1 MAGGADP
8 RSMLEA
14 TGGSVGCDV
23 CGFNN
28 VEVSNAPL
36 RLAAA
41 DDAPGLEVV
50 TVICNDCSAIQ
61 LYSYAQLEKLT
72 EQRRH

>member
-1 MAGGADP
+1 MADGTDL

-14 TGGSVGCDV
+14 AGGTVGCDV
-23 CGFNN
+23 CGTSN
-28 VEVSNAPL
+28 VEVSAAPV

-61 LYSYAQLEKLT
+61 LYSYPQLEKLT
-72 EQRRH
+72 RR